1 MKTYIRE
8 IFRDKNGRFSL
19 RELAV
24 AVLLLILIIS
34 WAADQFFNKPVPE
47 FIFYSITSLVGA
59 GCFSYS
65 IERKTPLDNP

>member
-8 IFRDKNGRFSL
+8 IFKDKDGRYSF

-24 AVLLLILIIS
+24 AILLIMLIIS
-34 WAADQFFNKPVPE
+34 WVADQFFNKPIQE
-47 FIFYSITSLVGA
+47 YMFFSIVSLIGA

-65 IERKTPLDNP
+65 MERKTNSIT